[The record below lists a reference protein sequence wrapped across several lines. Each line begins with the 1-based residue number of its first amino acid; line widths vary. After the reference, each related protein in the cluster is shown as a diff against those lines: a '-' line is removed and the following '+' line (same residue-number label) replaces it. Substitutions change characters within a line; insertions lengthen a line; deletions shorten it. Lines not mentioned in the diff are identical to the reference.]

1 MNTVRA
7 RMIFL
12 VAALLGFV
20 CAVGAAL
27 NGCATSG
34 FKEYHGVV
42 TVGGPTR
49 IVGGPIHG
57 HWAVEDGS
65 KGILVYTVK
74 GDNCSNA
81 GDIVESPEIL
91 DSGRFN
97 LPPNTSLC
105 MLPLV
110 QDQDQYIQLHAR
122 RP

>member
-1 MNTVRA
+1 
-7 RMIFL
+7 MIFL
-12 VAALLGFV
+12 VAVLLGFV

-27 NGCATSG
+27 TGCAMAN

-65 KGILVYTVK
+65 NGVLVYTV
-74 GDNCSNA
+74 A
-81 GDIVESPEIL
+81 GRDCDIADAVIIPVEIQS
-91 DSGRFN
+91 SGRFN
-97 LPPNTSLC
+97 IGPDTSLC

-110 QDQDQYIQLHAR
+110 QGKDQYVVVHAR
-122 RP
+122 RQ